1 MTWDKQNRQHQ
12 NWSPIIKQ
20 SKGRSVL
27 KQGLQMERKREGK
40 RILNPCYNKIYNIQ
54 FYSFVLLD
62 MSRIW
67 KAGDEIPKRY
77 HELGEDVKTPP
88 LNLSL
93 LTRTQRNQIGNRL
106 HKTVIVDKVSAVESS
121 PAAHVRSVISG
132 VLGDYN
138 RQNVKT
144 IEYGSHYRI
153 LAMFDDYCNQVL
165 GVNFLQ
171 IFFRKNIF
179 FFSKTY

>member
-1 MTWDKQNRQHQ
+1 
-12 NWSPIIKQ
+12 
-20 SKGRSVL
+20 
-27 KQGLQMERKREGK
+27 
-40 RILNPCYNKIYNIQ
+40 
-54 FYSFVLLD
+54 

-77 HELGEDVKTPP
+77 YELDEDVKTPP

-138 RQNVKT
+138 RKNVKT

-165 GVNFLQ
+165 GVNFLLTLK
-171 IFFRKNIF
+171 RRN
-179 FFSKTY
+179 